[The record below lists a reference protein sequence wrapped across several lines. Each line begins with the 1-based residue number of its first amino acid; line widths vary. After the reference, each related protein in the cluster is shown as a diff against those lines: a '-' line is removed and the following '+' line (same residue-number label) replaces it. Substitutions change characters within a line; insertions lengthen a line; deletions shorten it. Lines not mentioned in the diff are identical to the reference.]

1 MEATTVDEAVSSLK
15 ELYAEGTEHY
25 TQWKRKRTLG
35 NHYCRKS
42 SESGIRRDVITCAL
56 SISLELARNQ
66 IEETYDIATVLIGT
80 DFSTGDTP
88 CRDMLSNQLFNLSSR
103 VSHLRRVSSDSS
115 LTGILFI
122 SDIIQTSE
130 SVRIASVQAL
140 GALYHRLAAGR
151 PDIPEH
157 LPISKPRSRHTR
169 PISQYSSSSSTNN
182 HSIISQDED
191 DDDED
196 EEEEEEEDD
205 DMSMTMTISTDQ
217 APFQSEPPS
226 PPPTPP
232 TPKAIASDAVSI
244 FAPSEADTTSTTAS
258 AFLRPKVSVF
268 SMFCPEA
275 MTLQVDLSKPIP
287 DAPKRCKCGYR
298 WNPLLPGN
306 KDYIVLKD
314 GFRMSSRFLAKSH
327 SDRNMFACCLCVPT
341 GTTDNYESADALRAH
356 INLYHRKWQILH
368 DRDIH

>member
-25 TQWKRKRTLG
+25 THWKRKRTLG

-42 SESGIRRDVITCAL
+42 SETGIRRDVITCAL

-66 IEETYDIATVLIGT
+66 IEETHDIATVLIGT
-80 DFSTGDTP
+80 DFSTGD
-88 CRDMLSNQLFNLSSR
+88 N
-103 VSHLRRVSSDSS
+103 
-115 LTGILFI
+115 
-122 SDIIQTSE
+122 IIQTSE

-140 GALYHRLAAGR
+140 AALYHRLAAGR

-157 LPISKPRSRHTR
+157 LPIPKPRSRHTR
-169 PISQYSSSSSTNN
+169 PISQYSSSSPVDN
-182 HSIISQDED
+182 HGSVFEDED
-191 DDDED
+191 GED
-196 EEEEEEEDD
+196 KEDEEEEEDD

-244 FAPSEADTTSTTAS
+244 FAPSEAETTSTTAS

-327 SDRNMFACCLCVPT
+327 SDRNVFACCLCVPT

-368 DRDIH
+368 DRDIY

>member
-25 TQWKRKRTLG
+25 THWKRKRTLG

-42 SESGIRRDVITCAL
+42 SESGVRRDIITCAL

-80 DFSTGDTP
+80 DFSTGDTQ

-103 VSHLRRVSSDSS
+103 VSHLRRVACDSS
-115 LTGILFI
+115 LIGLLNI

-140 GALYHRLAAGR
+140 SALYHRLAAGR

-157 LPISKPRSRHTR
+157 LPVPKPYSRQTRSISRS
-169 PISQYSSSSSTNN
+169 SASSPVDN
-182 HSIISQDED
+182 HSSVFEVED
-191 DDDED
+191 DN
-196 EEEEEEEDD
+196 EDD
-205 DMSMTMTISTDQ
+205 DMSTTMTISTDQ

-244 FAPSEADTTSTTAS
+244 FAPSEAGTTSTTAS

-287 DAPKRCKCGYR
+287 EAPKRCKCGYR

-327 SDRNMFACCLCVPT
+327 SDRNVFACCLCVPT

-368 DRDIH
+368 DRDIY

>member
-25 TQWKRKRTLG
+25 THWKRKRTLG

-42 SESGIRRDVITCAL
+42 SESGVPRDVITCAL

-80 DFSTGDTP
+80 DFSTGD
-88 CRDMLSNQLFNLSSR
+88 S
-103 VSHLRRVSSDSS
+103 
-115 LTGILFI
+115 
-122 SDIIQTSE
+122 
-130 SVRIASVQAL
+130 
-140 GALYHRLAAGR
+140 
-151 PDIPEH
+151 
-157 LPISKPRSRHTR
+157 
-169 PISQYSSSSSTNN
+169 
-182 HSIISQDED
+182 
-191 DDDED
+191 
-196 EEEEEEEDD
+196 
-205 DMSMTMTISTDQ
+205 
-217 APFQSEPPS
+217 
-226 PPPTPP
+226 
-232 TPKAIASDAVSI
+232 
-244 FAPSEADTTSTTAS
+244 TTSTTAS

-327 SDRNMFACCLCVPT
+327 SDRNVFACCLCVPT

-356 INLYHRKWQILH
+356 INLHHRKWQILH
-368 DRDIH
+368 DRDIY

>member
-115 LTGILFI
+115 LTGILNI

-196 EEEEEEEDD
+196 EEEEEDD

>member
-1 MEATTVDEAVSSLK
+1 MEATTVDGAVSALK

-25 TQWKRKRTLG
+25 IHWKRKRTLG

-42 SESGIRRDVITCAL
+42 ESGVRRDVITCAL

-66 IEETYDIATVLIGT
+66 IEETYDIATGLVGT
-80 DFSTGDTP
+80 DFSTGDTSS
-88 CRDMLSNQLFNLSSR
+88 RDMLSNQLFNLSSR
-103 VSHLRRVSSDSS
+103 VSHLRRVSGEST
-115 LTGILFI
+115 LTGLLNI

-140 GALYHRLAAGR
+140 AALYHRLAAGR
-151 PDIPEH
+151 PDIPEY
-157 LPISKPRSRHTR
+157 LPIPKPRSRQTR
-169 PISQYSSSSSTNN
+169 PASRCSGSSRDNNRSSAVK
-182 HSIISQDED
+182 DED
-191 DDDED
+191 NDED
-196 EEEEEEEDD
+196 HAEEDD
-205 DMSMTMTISTDQ
+205 DMSTTMTISTDQ

-232 TPKAIASDAVSI
+232 TPKAVVSDAVSI
-244 FAPSEADTTSTTAS
+244 FAPSEAGTTSTTDS
-258 AFLRPKVSVF
+258 AFLSPKVSVF

-275 MTLQVDLSKPIP
+275 ITLQVDLSKPIP
-287 DAPKRCKCGYR
+287 DGPKRCKCGYR

-327 SDRNMFACCLCVPT
+327 TDRNVFACCLCVPT

-356 INLYHRKWQILH
+356 INLSHRKWQILH
-368 DRDIH
+368 DRDIR